1 MKFICDIM
9 LGKLTKY
16 LRMVGMDTSY
26 SSSLS
31 LSQIIAAAATE
42 QRTVLTRRTG
52 QLLPE
57 QQASSYFIQSNYPYE
72 QLQDVISHFN
82 LQPDSSRFFTRCLL
96 CNELLTAME
105 KAAVAENVPDY
116 VFSTVN
122 EFARC
127 PRCNKIYWKGTHF
140 ELIKND
146 ILRLGIKVAE

>member
-9 LGKLTKY
+9 LGKLAKY
-16 LRMVGMDTSY
+16 LRMVGMDASY

-31 LSQIIAAAATE
+31 LSQIIAAAAAE

-52 QLLPE
+52 LLLSE

-96 CNELLTAME
+96 CNELLAAID

-116 VFSTVN
+116 LFSTIN
-122 EFARC
+122 DFSQC
-127 PRCNKIYWKGTHF
+127 PCCRKIYWKGTHH
-140 ELIKND
+140 NNMMQ
-146 ILRLGIKVAE
+146 RLSVLLQRSL